1 MTDSRTQS
9 ARPGHGAAA
18 SSEFDL
24 DNPLQFVDLDRLD
37 KEFAALRAT
46 PQLVKHTAPA
56 ASGNGASRNEYWSV
70 ARYVDIVQVTLDT
83 ASFRSAPSTNIPDD
97 PPDGSLINS
106 DGERH
111 LHLRRIVK
119 GLLSSRH
126 LEARLDPHQVA
137 ESLLSEVPVGEPFDF
152 VETVAA
158 PFPLLL
164 MCRLAGVPASEYALL
179 LTLTNGI
186 LGATDPDYGGDR
198 DFATA
203 RAHELGLFGWELVRA
218 SSGDEE
224 SLVGALARALAAG
237 VLTPDEVRGY
247 FVMFFTAGN
256 ETSRTALSH
265 AMAAFASA
273 PEAWDRLLD
282 TDGASQRAVIEEVL
296 RWASPIH
303 HQRRTAVRPC
313 QVAGQQIEPG
323 DKVVLWYTS
332 GNRDETVFARPDQ
345 FDVTRWPNQHVAFG
359 APGGRHHC
367 VGAPLARLEL
377 RVMLRQL
384 SSRFASP
391 RVHSE
396 PVFLASNFLRGVK
409 RLELIFD
416 RK

>member
-1 MTDSRTQS
+1 MTDSLVPRTS
-9 ARPGHGAAA
+9 PGHVAQG
-18 SSEFDL
+18 SGFDL
-24 DNPLQFVDLDRLD
+24 DDPLQFVDLDRLD
-37 KEFAALRAT
+37 LEFAALRAT
-46 PQLVKHTAPA
+46 PQLVKHAGSATA
-56 ASGNGASRNEYWSV
+56 SDGTTGNEYWSV
-70 ARYVDIVQVTLDT
+70 VRYADIVRVTLDT
-83 ASFRSAPSTNIPDD
+83 ESFRSAPSTNIPDD

-126 LEARLDPHQVA
+126 LEDRLNPYRVA
-137 ESLLSEVPVGEPFDF
+137 ESLLSQVPVGEPFDF
-152 VETVAA
+152 VAAVAA

-164 MCRLAGVPASEYALL
+164 LCQLAGVPASEYHLL

-198 DFATA
+198 DFAKA
-203 RAHELGLFGWELVRA
+203 RAGELGSFGWDLVRA
-218 SSGDEE
+218 SSGDED
-224 SLVGALARALAAG
+224 SLVGALARALAAK
-237 VLTPDEVRGY
+237 VLDPDEVRGY

-265 AMAAFASA
+265 AMAAFAAS
-273 PEAWDRLLD
+273 PHAWDSLLQSD
-282 TDGASQRAVIEEVL
+282 ATGQRAVIEEVL

-303 HQRRTAVRPC
+303 HQRRTAVRRC

-323 DKVVLWYTS
+323 EKVVLWYSS
-332 GNRDETVFARPDQ
+332 GNRDETFFRRPYR
-345 FDVTRWPNQHVAFG
+345 FDVARWPNQHVAFG

-377 RVMLRQL
+377 RAMLRHL

-391 RVHSE
+391 RLDSE

-409 RLELIFD
+409 RLDLVLD